1 MILNADKGYV
11 MVFTLFILFILTA
24 IGSTI
29 YSLTA
34 NEIEFTNNS
43 ISKVK
48 RLIAAESCIN
58 KTIQWLKANYS
69 NSDLCSKSISGN
81 DLMFGTVNSKNNSN
95 DSISYQCQIDC
106 FNDSTKNGVGLG
118 TQIDMDMGYGSP
130 RQVESGS
137 LGAGSYYYKIKSIG
151 KSHGNKISTIEA
163 LISVNY

>member
-11 MVFTLFILFILTA
+11 MVFTLFILFILTI

-29 YSLTA
+29 YSLAA

-48 RLIAAESCIN
+48 RLIAAESCID
-58 KTIQWLKANYS
+58 KTIQWLKTNYS
-69 NSDLCSKSISGN
+69 NSDICSKSISGN
-81 DLMFGTVNSKNNSN
+81 DLVFGTINSN

-137 LGAGSYYYKIKSIG
+137 LGAGSYYYKIKSYG
-151 KSHGNKISTIEA
+151 KSHGNKTSTIEA